1 MSSERFFDY
10 DPLTGIT
17 ETFVE
22 TDNGFAIK
30 HSQDV
35 TPFIE
40 LNKAKQSSGKD
51 YWRAGG
57 DLRHEATIPM
67 GVQYEWLTK
76 YGVDVYNP
84 DHTEGV
90 VKLLNNPEWRYLKTA
105 EIII

>member
-1 MSSERFFDY
+1 MSNERFFDY
-10 DPLTGIT
+10 DPLTGIK

-22 TDNGFAIK
+22 TEDGFAIRQE
-30 HSQDV
+30 QDV

-40 LNKAKQSSGKD
+40 ANKAKQGSGRD
-51 YWRAGG
+51 YWKAGG

-76 YGVDVYNP
+76 YGIDVYNP
-84 DHTEGV
+84 DHTDGV
-90 VKLLNNPEWRYLKTA
+90 VRLLNSNEWRYLKTA